1 MIAKYKD
8 DQWSV
13 LEGWNHGRHS
23 HGTITIGK
31 QIMIVGGQ
39 TNKEYFLSY
48 QNLSYEMM
56 HDRDDDRKTT

>member
-31 QIMIVGGQ
+31 QMMIVGGW
-39 TNKEYFLSY
+39 TNKE
-48 QNLSYEMM
+48 
-56 HDRDDDRKTT
+56 